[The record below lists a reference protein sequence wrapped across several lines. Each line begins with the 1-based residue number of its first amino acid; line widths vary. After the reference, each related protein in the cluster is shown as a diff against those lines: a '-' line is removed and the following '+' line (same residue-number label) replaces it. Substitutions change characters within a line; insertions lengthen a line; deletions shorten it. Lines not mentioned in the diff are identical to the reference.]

1 VSNNLQAGEQ
11 YTEELK
17 RNTEY
22 TGVHPQK
29 FALWLAMASMTM
41 FFAGLTSAIILRR
54 GDFKSWE
61 AFKFPFEFIYSTVA
75 VLAVSIFMHLALLNY
90 RKAKFSSFRSWL
102 SGGAF
107 MAVVFLLC
115 QLNGLRVLNEM
126 GKPMIGSMSGA
137 FIHMMAYVHGF
148 HIVVAILITFS
159 FLFFAF
165 RAKTRDVFEL
175 KNAVN
180 PKRQL
185 QLELLV
191 SFWHY
196 IDIVWIYLYVFFYL
210 NYK

>member
-1 VSNNLQAGEQ
+1 MSNNLQAGEK
-11 YTEELK
+11 YKEELK
-17 RNTEY
+17 SNTEY

-61 AFKFPFEFIYSTVA
+61 AFKFPTAFIYSTVA
-75 VLAVSIFMHLALLNY
+75 VLAVSVLMHLSLVNY
-90 RKAKFSSFRSWL
+90 RKAQFSTFRKLLFAGSI
-102 SGGAF
+102 
-107 MAVVFLLC
+107 MTIVFLLC
-115 QLNGLRVLNEM
+115 QVNALHVLNEM
-126 GKPMIGSMSGA
+126 GKPLAGTMSGS

-148 HIVVAILITFS
+148 HIVVALFITWI
-159 FLFFAF
+159 FLFYAV
-165 RAKTRDVFEL
+165 RARKRDSFEL
-175 KNAVN
+175 KNIVN